1 MTNLSVQIPDQA
13 ATVLAGL
20 ARSRGQTPEQ
30 VVAALVEHYL
40 EDAEDLADALE
51 SLEEA
56 DAPMTIRCLPG
67 GEEPYLSAVSDTL
80 GEWNSPED
88 EEAWREL

>member
-13 ATVLAGL
+13 ATALAGL

-40 EDAEDLADALE
+40 EDAEDLADAT
-51 SLEEA
+51 
-56 DAPMTIRCLPG
+56 MTIRCLPG

-80 GEWNSPED
+80 GEWNSAED